1 MKIEPN
7 KTMLQHKVTG
17 TTGVALKP
25 PYSLKRNGGATTIEY
40 VDVHLRTP
48 KGTWTTRTWRTDQ
61 IQQPTKEARCQITQN
76 S

>member
-1 MKIEPN
+1 MIKIEPH

-17 TTGVALKP
+17 TTGIALRA
-25 PYSLKRNGGATTIEY
+25 PYSQKRNGGALTIEY

-61 IQQPTKEARCQITQN
+61 IQRPKQGAQCPITTN
-76 S
+76 